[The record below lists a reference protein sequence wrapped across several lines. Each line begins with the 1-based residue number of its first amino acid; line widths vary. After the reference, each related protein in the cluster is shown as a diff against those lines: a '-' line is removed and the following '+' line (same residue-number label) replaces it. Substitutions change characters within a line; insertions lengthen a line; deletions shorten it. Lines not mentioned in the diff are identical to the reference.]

1 MGPYCDIWKAV
12 KIAKYNTESL
22 PKNLTL
28 EGRPVAAG
36 DIAGSFAAHFNEKVI
51 NNVQK
56 TKVNQNVCNGK
67 NKLIVQNRNFM
78 KIDDVNECMN
88 LLVNKRC
95 EGYDRIPLSCI
106 ANSKNVVSS
115 ISL

>member
-1 MGPYCDIWKAV
+1 MGPNCDIWKAV

-36 DIAGSFAAHFNEKVI
+36 DIARSFAAHFNEKVI

-56 TKVNQNVCNGK
+56 TKVIKMFIMVNVN
-67 NKLIVQNRNFM
+67 
-78 KIDDVNECMN
+78 
-88 LLVNKRC
+88 
-95 EGYDRIPLSCI
+95 
-106 ANSKNVVSS
+106 
-115 ISL
+115 